1 MTMEK
6 KIRSELIK
14 MSTIMVVLVGLGI
27 YAHEFVIAGVMA
39 KFALNMSIFVLAGL
53 AAWLAFHHVM
63 GLKNETIALK
73 ALQVDYGSV
82 RRRPV
87 NPYRHPAVVFKE
99 PELLGQG
106 YRMITEEFSKQ
117 EEVKISNAT
126 VQMLLHDVDQRINDR
141 KSTIMYFSG
150 LMVFLGLLG
159 AFMGLMKTVH
169 SVSDL
174 IGGMDLSGGG
184 GTDGMA
190 KMIEGMKAP
199 LNGMSVGFS
208 SSLFGLMTSMV
219 LGALE
224 RCMTSAMKAL
234 RNEFEHWL
242 SNLADL
248 EGGAAGQN
256 EVSVKVDADFSDVK
270 TAMQA
275 GQRQL
280 DDMRSSVT
288 ETAEHAVQT
297 RTAMG
302 EMADAVTRLSRS
314 VENVY
319 DPAPLLRPLNDAV
332 AELARNQM
340 AMLAQ
345 FKGLYDQAEADR
357 AHIRAILVGMTTTIE
372 RVNSL
377 NGTHLHRQMDNLA
390 VLLADAAA
398 VRPEVAEAQKKRR
411 FRWLSRLFG
420 GRGDLVGVRQ
430 ELRRMMLSHRDLTR
444 RQSEMLDTRLAKME
458 AGHDEEREVLA
469 QLVAQAM
476 DQQARLDAALEQAA
490 DGDADSLPGTAELAG
505 ARREMDVLRRRLN
518 AETGSDETTP
528 PAPPAADD
536 GDRPAAMKG

>member
-1 MTMEK
+1 MEK

-14 MSTIMVVLVGLGI
+14 MTTIVVVLLALGI
-27 YAHEFVIAGVMA
+27 YAHQFVIDGIMA
-39 KFALNMSIFVLAGL
+39 KAALNLSIFAISGL
-53 AAWLAFHHVM
+53 AAWLAFHHVLS
-63 GLKNETIALK
+63 LKNETVALK
-73 ALQVDYGSV
+73 ALQVDHGSL

-87 NPYRHPAVVFKE
+87 NPYRHPAVVFRE

-106 YRMITEEFSKQ
+106 YRMITEEFGKQ
-117 EEVKISNAT
+117 DEVKISNST

-174 IGGMDLSGGG
+174 IGGMDLSGSS

-248 EGGAAGQN
+248 EGNGTAAAA
-256 EVSVKVDADFSDVK
+256 EVNVKVDADFSDVK
-270 TAMQA
+270 TVMEINS
-275 GQRQL
+275 RQIEKL
-280 DDMRSSVT
+280 SETVT
-288 ETAEHAVQT
+288 NTADHAIQT

-302 EMADAVTRLSRS
+302 KMADAVTRLTRT
-314 VENVY
+314 VENMH
-319 DPAPLLRPLNDAV
+319 DPAPLLEPITEV
-332 AELARNQM
+332 VTELARNQI
-340 AMLAQ
+340 AMLGQ

-357 AHIRAILVGMTTTIE
+357 AHIRTILGGMTMAVD
-372 RVNSL
+372 RMNML
-377 NGTHLHRQMDNLA
+377 NGTHLHRQLDNLA
-390 VLLADAAA
+390 VLLADSGTAQPVA
-398 VRPEVAEAQKKRR
+398 RPG
-411 FRWLSRLFG
+411 FFSRLL
-420 GRGDLVGVRQ
+420 GRSGAPGVRQ
-430 ELRRMMLSHRDLTR
+430 ELRRMMMSQRQLTR
-444 RQSEMLDTRLAKME
+444 QQSEALDARLARME
-458 AGHDEEREVLA
+458 AGHEVDRDALSH
-469 QLVAQAM
+469 LVAQSA
-476 DQQARLDAALEQAA
+476 DQQARLDALLAEAGGEDVLGVPAA
-490 DGDADSLPGTAELAG
+490 TGLTDARMA
-505 ARREMDVLRRRLN
+505 MDVLRRRLN
-518 AETGSDETTP
+518 IEIAAEEVPP
-528 PAPPAADD
+528 PARHET
-536 GDRPAAMKG
+536 DRRQARGTGQ